1 MPYRRT
7 EAIARRLASKREE
20 IMMAAGAAAAE
31 GGMAALQIAPV
42 AQRAGIAAGTVY
54 RYFPAKS
61 DLVAALIA
69 ATAERDTSAIR
80 KAASAAPGPLSA
92 LAAAIGVYAAG
103 LAAQKRLAW
112 AIIGEPAES
121 EIDDARNAYRTA
133 LSNEFQT
140 WLIPAIQNGHLPEQN
155 AGVSASALLGV
166 LVEGLIGPLAATSDD
181 EAGHH
186 EAVQNL
192 TLLALRALGVPD
204 ARARGLVVQA
214 VVLGAPA
221 QNDSLLIRPLT

>member
-7 EAIARRLASKREE
+7 DAIARRLAVKREE
-20 IMMAAGAAAAE
+20 IIMAAGAAAAE

-69 ATAERDTSAIR
+69 ATAERDTAAIR

-92 LAAAIGVYAAG
+92 LAMAIAVYAAG

-112 AIIGEPAES
+112 AIIGEPADP
-121 EIDDARNAYRTA
+121 EIDDARRAYRAT
-133 LSNEFQT
+133 LSKELQA
-140 WLIPAIQNGHLPEQN
+140 WLIPAMQARHLPDQN
-155 AGVSASALLGV
+155 VSLSASALLGA
-166 LVEGLIGPLAATSDD
+166 LIEGMIGPLAAIPEQ
-181 EAGHH
+181 EAGGH

-192 TLLALRALGVPD
+192 TLFALRALGVSD

-214 VVLGAPA
+214 VVFELPG
-221 QNDSLLIRPLT
+221 